1 MRAPGDILRFWF
13 SAEAEAR
20 WFKSTPAFDARIAQL
35 FGDTAAALARGP
47 FPHPL
52 WEEDAPSSLALVI
65 ALDQFPRNMFRG
77 SRKAYAWDAQALGV
91 AERLVE
97 RGFDMA
103 LSADRR
109 KFAYMPFMHAED
121 LQAQERCVALCR
133 DRLDDGGATLGFA
146 EEHRDIIA
154 RFGRF
159 PHRNDELGRDSTAE
173 EIAFLE
179 GGGFNPN

>member
-1 MRAPGDILRFWF
+1 
-13 SAEAEAR
+13 
-20 WFKSTPAFDARIAQL
+20 
-35 FGDTAAALARGP
+35 
-47 FPHPL
+47 
-52 WEEDAPSSLALVI
+52 
-65 ALDQFPRNMFRG
+65 
-77 SRKAYAWDAQALGV
+77 
-91 AERLVE
+91 
-97 RGFDMA
+97 MA